1 MTDQITTYDSTLDRP
16 GAQPHEHQPGP
27 GPLRR
32 FGVLLLF
39 VLLKLKT
46 ILALVLK
53 GKVLGPLI
61 SAVISVGAYT
71 LLWGWPFA
79 ALFVAQLF
87 VHEMGH
93 VIELRRQ
100 GVKATAPMFIPFL
113 GAVIG
118 MKEMPRDA
126 RREAQMAIAGP
137 IAGGLAA
144 LALALLG
151 WQLHSDL
158 LLAAATTGFLLNA
171 FNLLPLTP
179 LDGGRIVAAI
189 HPALWAIGLA
199 LMLAAFVLTHSGI
212 LLVFAVLGGMDA
224 WHRWRERRKG
234 GEQAAY
240 YTVRP
245 AVRVAIGVSFLAL
258 AGLLALGMDLTAVD
272 VHSIAKR

>member
-1 MTDQITTYDSTLDRP
+1 L
-16 GAQPHEHQPGP
+16 
-27 GPLRR
+27 LRR
-32 FGVLLLF
+32 FGAIIVV
-39 VLLKLKT
+39 VLLKLKL
-46 ILALVLK
+46 ILGLVLK

-61 SAVISVGAYT
+61 SAIISVGAYT

-118 MKEMPRDA
+118 MKEMPHDA

-144 LALALLG
+144 LVLALLG
-151 WQLHSDL
+151 WHLHSDL
-158 LLAAATTGFLLNA
+158 LLAAATTGFLINL
-171 FNLLPLTP
+171 FNLIPLTP
-179 LDGGRIVAAI
+179 LDGGRIVAAV
-189 HPALWAIGLA
+189 HPGLWAVGA
-199 LMLAAFVLTHSGI
+199 VLMLAVFALTHSPI
-212 LLVFAVLGGMDA
+212 LLIFAVIGGMDA
-224 WHRWRERRKG
+224 WRRWRARKG
-234 GEQAAY
+234 GGKEADY

-245 AVRVAIGVSFLAL
+245 AVRLAIGAAYVAL
-258 AGLLALGMDLTAVD
+258 AVALAIGMDLTAID
-272 VHSIAKR
+272 VSQVARR